1 MVTKPRILYG
11 LHEKFV
17 LLPYERGARRSRLVL
32 RARKLEEFCAQQF
45 TARKPLV
52 IGAPLVLG
60 ELLEGT
66 IFGAATTPLVCLG
79 YRLDRLKRRGADW
92 SLRHHRA
99 APFTE
104 ECLRFE
110 TGTRMVYG
118 TYTAY
123 YSVDELVSFSKEE
136 CHEVYPRAGIP

>member
-1 MVTKPRILYG
+1 MVIPPRILYG

-17 LLPYERGARRSRLVL
+17 LLSYERGARRSRLVL
-32 RARKLEEFCAQQF
+32 RAAELVKFCNQHF
-45 TARKPLV
+45 TARKPIMV
-52 IGAPLVLG
+52 GAPLVLG
-60 ELLEGT
+60 ELLESSMLGT
-66 IFGAATTPLVCLG
+66 GAVPIVCLG
-79 YRLDRLKRRGADW
+79 HRLDRLKRYGADW
-92 SLRHHRA
+92 SIRHHRA

-123 YSVDELVSFSKEE
+123 YSTDELIELSKEA
-136 CHEVYPRAGIP
+136 CHEIHPRTGVP